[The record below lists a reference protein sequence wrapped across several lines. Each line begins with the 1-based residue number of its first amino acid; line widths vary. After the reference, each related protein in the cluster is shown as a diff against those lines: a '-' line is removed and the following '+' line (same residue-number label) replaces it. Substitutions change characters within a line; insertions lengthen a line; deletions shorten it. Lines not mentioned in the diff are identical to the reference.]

1 MEPAPA
7 TQSSVPPVPL
17 WVSAGW
23 LLLDMALVTTM
34 QAIVKAEGE
43 TYPAIQLVF
52 LRSLVGFI
60 SVAPLVWRHRHKLA
74 DLSNIRGHL
83 ARVAFNSAA
92 LTLNFAAFA
101 ALPLALVTAIG
112 FTRPLMLL
120 VMAAIMLGE
129 SVSRTR
135 YAFTTIGFLGIIIMV
150 RPDAIPWNMGLVA
163 AFASVF
169 FGSLA
174 VIQTRR
180 LAGENTVILM
190 LFYTVGLTTL
200 TSIPAAF
207 VWVSIPW
214 SAAQNIILIGV
225 LAQVGQYCW
234 LQAYQKQ
241 EARLLAPIGYL
252 SILFSGFA
260 GWLYFGE
267 IPSLSL
273 CVGAA
278 IVVLT
283 TVLATP
289 TERRLEKRKQSVRP
303 TGS

>member
-1 MEPAPA
+1 MEPEPESR
-7 TQSSVPPVPL
+7 SSARPVPL
-17 WVSAGW
+17 GISAGW

-43 TYPAIQLVF
+43 TYPAVQLVF

-60 SVAPLVWRHRHKLA
+60 SVAPLVWRHRRKLTS
-74 DLSNIRGHL
+74 LSNIRGHL
-83 ARVAFNSAA
+83 VRVAFNSAA

-112 FTRPLMLL
+112 FTRPLVLL

-129 SVSRTR
+129 RVSRTR
-135 YAFTTIGFLGIIIMV
+135 FVFTALGFLGVIVMLQ
-150 RPDAIPWNMGLVA
+150 PDAIPWNMGILA
-163 AFASVF
+163 AFGSVL

-174 VIQTRR
+174 VVQTRR
-180 LAGENTVILM
+180 LAGESTVILM
-190 LFYTVGLTTL
+190 LFYTVGLTLL
-200 TSIPAAF
+200 TSIPAAV
-207 VWVSIPW
+207 VWVPIPW
-214 SAAQNIILIGV
+214 SEAPNIILVGV
-225 LAQVGQYCW
+225 LAQLGQYCW

-260 GWLYFGE
+260 GWLFFGE
-267 IPSLSL
+267 IPSVSL
-273 CVGAA
+273 CIGAA

-283 TVLATP
+283 TVLGTP
-289 TERRLEKRKQSVRP
+289 AERWLKNRNRA
-303 TGS
+303 

>member
-1 MEPAPA
+1 
-7 TQSSVPPVPL
+7 
-17 WVSAGW
+17 
-23 LLLDMALVTTM
+23 MALVTTM

-52 LRSLVGFI
+52 LRSLIGFI
-60 SVAPLVWRHRHKLA
+60 SVAPLVWRHRRKLT

-135 YAFTTIGFLGIIIMV
+135 YVFTALGFLGVIIMV
-150 RPDAIPWNMGLVA
+150 QPDAIPWNMGLLA
-163 AFASVF
+163 AFGSVF

-174 VIQTRR
+174 VVQTRR

-190 LFYTVGLTTL
+190 LFYTVGLMIL

-207 VWVSIPW
+207 VWVPIPW
-214 SAAQNIILIGV
+214 SAAPNIILIGA
-225 LAQVGQYCW
+225 LAQLGQYCW

-273 CVGAA
+273 GIGAA

-283 TVLATP
+283 TLLATS
-289 TERRLEKRKQSVRP
+289 TERWLVNRKEA
-303 TGS
+303 

>member
-1 MEPAPA
+1 MANEVDSRSGAPR
-7 TQSSVPPVPL
+7 VPL
-17 WVSAGW
+17 WISAGW

-43 TYPAIQLVF
+43 TYPAVQLVF
-52 LRSLVGFI
+52 LRSLVGFM
-60 SVAPLVWRHRHKLA
+60 SVVPLVWRHRRKLT
-74 DLSNIRGHL
+74 DLSNIRCHL
-83 ARVAFNSAA
+83 ARVAFNSVA

-112 FTRPLMLL
+112 FTRPLVLL

-129 SVSRTR
+129 SVTR
-135 YAFTTIGFLGIIIMV
+135 MRYSFTALGFIGVIVMV
-150 RPDAIPWNMGLVA
+150 QPDALPWNMGLVA
-163 AFASVF
+163 ALGSVF

-174 VIQTRR
+174 VVQTRR
-180 LAGENTVILM
+180 LAGESTVVLM
-190 LFYTVGLTTL
+190 LFYTVGLTLL
-200 TSIPAAF
+200 TSIPATV
-207 VWVSIPW
+207 VWVPIPW
-214 SAAQNIILIGV
+214 SESPNIILVGV

-260 GWLYFGE
+260 GWLFFGE

-273 CVGAA
+273 CIGAA

-283 TVLATP
+283 TILATP
-289 TERRLEKRKQSVRP
+289 AERWLKNRDRA
-303 TGS
+303 

>member
-1 MEPAPA
+1 MPVAPESG
-7 TQSSVPPVPL
+7 SSAPPVPL
-17 WVSAGW
+17 WISAGW

-43 TYPAIQLVF
+43 TYPAVQLVF
-52 LRSLVGFI
+52 LRSLIGFI
-60 SVAPLVWRHRHKLA
+60 SVGPRGRRPPTKLT

-83 ARVAFNSAA
+83 ARVASNSAA

-112 FTRPLMLL
+112 FTRPLVLL

-129 SVSRTR
+129 SVSRIR
-135 YAFTTIGFLGIIIMV
+135 YVFTALGFLGVIVMV
-150 RPDAIPWNMGLVA
+150 QPDAIPWNMGLVA
-163 AFASVF
+163 AFGSVL

-180 LAGENTVILM
+180 LAGEDTVVLM
-190 LFYTVGLTTL
+190 LFYTVGLTLL
-200 TSIPAAF
+200 TFIPAAI
-207 VWVSIPW
+207 VWVPIPW
-214 SAAQNIILIGV
+214 SEAPNIILVGV
-225 LAQVGQYCW
+225 LAQLGQYCW

-260 GWLYFGE
+260 GWLFFGE

-273 CVGAA
+273 CVGAV

-283 TVLATP
+283 TMLAAP
-289 TERRLEKRKQSVRP
+289 AERWQKNRSRA
-303 TGS
+303 

>member
-1 MEPAPA
+1 MEPEPESR
-7 TQSSVPPVPL
+7 SSARPVPL
-17 WVSAGW
+17 GISAGW

-43 TYPAIQLVF
+43 TYPAVQLVF

-60 SVAPLVWRHRHKLA
+60 SVAPLVWRHRRKLTS
-74 DLSNIRGHL
+74 LSNIRGHL
-83 ARVAFNSAA
+83 VRVAFNSAA

-112 FTRPLMLL
+112 FTRPLVLL

-129 SVSRTR
+129 RVSRTR
-135 YAFTTIGFLGIIIMV
+135 FVFTALGFLGVIVMLQ
-150 RPDAIPWNMGLVA
+150 PDAIPWNMGILA
-163 AFASVF
+163 AFGSVL

-174 VIQTRR
+174 VVQTRR
-180 LAGENTVILM
+180 LAGESTVILM
-190 LFYTVGLTTL
+190 LFYTVGLTLL
-200 TSIPAAF
+200 TSIPAAV
-207 VWVSIPW
+207 VWVPISW
-214 SAAQNIILIGV
+214 SEAPNIILVGV
-225 LAQVGQYCW
+225 LAQLGQYCW

-260 GWLYFGE
+260 GWLFFGE

-273 CVGAA
+273 CIGAA

-283 TVLATP
+283 TVLGTP
-289 TERRLEKRKQSVRP
+289 AERWLKNRSRA
-303 TGS
+303 

>member
-1 MEPAPA
+1 MTVAPESG
-7 TQSSVPPVPL
+7 SSAPPVPL
-17 WVSAGW
+17 WISAGW

-52 LRSLVGFI
+52 LRSLIGFI
-60 SVAPLVWRHRHKLA
+60 SVAPLVWRHRRKLS

-112 FTRPLMLL
+112 FTRPLVLL

-129 SVSRTR
+129 SVSRIR
-135 YAFTTIGFLGIIIMV
+135 YVFTALGFLGVVVMV
-150 RPDAIPWNMGLVA
+150 QPDAIPWNMGLVA
-163 AFASVF
+163 AFGSVL

-180 LAGENTVILM
+180 LAGEDTVVLM
-190 LFYTVGLTTL
+190 LFYTVGLTLL
-200 TSIPAAF
+200 TSIPAAV
-207 VWVSIPW
+207 VWVPIPW
-214 SAAQNIILIGV
+214 SEAPNIILVGV
-225 LAQVGQYCW
+225 LAQLGQYCW

-260 GWLYFGE
+260 GWLFFGE

-273 CVGAA
+273 CVGAV

-283 TVLATP
+283 TMLAAP
-289 TERRLEKRKQSVRP
+289 AERWQKNRSRA
-303 TGS
+303 

>member
-1 MEPAPA
+1 MAAEPESQSGAPA
-7 TQSSVPPVPL
+7 VPL
-17 WVSAGW
+17 WISAGW

-34 QAIVKAEGE
+34 QALVKAEGE

-60 SVAPLVWRHRHKLA
+60 SVAPLVWRHRRKLA

-112 FTRPLMLL
+112 FTRPLLLL
-120 VMAAIMLGE
+120 VMAAMMLGE
-129 SVSRTR
+129 RVSRTR
-135 YAFTTIGFLGIIIMV
+135 YAFTALGFIGVIVMV
-150 RPDAIPWNMGLVA
+150 QPDAIPWNMGLAA
-163 AFASVF
+163 AFGSVF
-169 FGSLA
+169 FGTLA
-174 VIQTRR
+174 VVQTRR
-180 LAGENTVILM
+180 LAGEDTVVLM
-190 LFYTVGLTTL
+190 LFYTVGLTLL
-200 TSIPAAF
+200 TSIPAALA
-207 VWVSIPW
+207 WVPIPW
-214 SAAQNIILIGV
+214 SEAPTIILVGV
-225 LAQVGQYCW
+225 LAQLGQYCW

-273 CVGAA
+273 CIGAA

-289 TERRLEKRKQSVRP
+289 AERWLKARNRA
-303 TGS
+303 

>member
-1 MEPAPA
+1 MEPEPESR
-7 TQSSVPPVPL
+7 SSARPVPL
-17 WVSAGW
+17 GISAGW

-43 TYPAIQLVF
+43 TYPAVQLVF

-60 SVAPLVWRHRHKLA
+60 SVAPLVWRHRRKLTS
-74 DLSNIRGHL
+74 LSNIRGHL
-83 ARVAFNSAA
+83 VRVAFNSAA

-112 FTRPLMLL
+112 FTRPLVLL

-129 SVSRTR
+129 RVSRTR
-135 YAFTTIGFLGIIIMV
+135 FVFTALGFLGVIVMLQ
-150 RPDAIPWNMGLVA
+150 PDAIPWNMGILA
-163 AFASVF
+163 AFGSVL

-174 VIQTRR
+174 VVQTRR
-180 LAGENTVILM
+180 LAGESTVILM
-190 LFYTVGLTTL
+190 LFYTVGLTLLTL
-200 TSIPAAF
+200 IPAAV
-207 VWVSIPW
+207 VWVPIPW
-214 SAAQNIILIGV
+214 SEAPNIILVGV
-225 LAQVGQYCW
+225 LAQLGQYCW

-260 GWLYFGE
+260 GWLFFGE
-267 IPSLSL
+267 IPSVSL
-273 CVGAA
+273 CIGAA

-283 TVLATP
+283 TVLGTP
-289 TERRLEKRKQSVRP
+289 AERWLKNRNRA
-303 TGS
+303 

>member
-1 MEPAPA
+1 MAIEAESRA
-7 TQSSVPPVPL
+7 GAPPVPL
-17 WVSAGW
+17 WISAGW

-43 TYPAIQLVF
+43 TYPAVQLVF

-60 SVAPLVWRHRHKLA
+60 SVTPLVWRHRRKLT

-83 ARVAFNSAA
+83 ARVAFNSVA

-112 FTRPLMLL
+112 FTRPLVLL
-120 VMAAIMLGE
+120 VMAASLLGE
-129 SVSRTR
+129 SVTR
-135 YAFTTIGFLGIIIMV
+135 MRYSFTALGFIGVIIMV
-150 RPDAIPWNMGLVA
+150 QPDAIPWNMGLVA
-163 AFASVF
+163 AFGSVI

-174 VIQTRR
+174 VVQTRR
-180 LAGENTVILM
+180 LAGESTVVLM
-190 LFYTVGLTTL
+190 LFYTVGLTLL
-200 TSIPAAF
+200 TSIPAAV
-207 VWVSIPW
+207 VWVPIPW
-214 SAAQNIILIGV
+214 SESPNIILVGV

-260 GWLYFGE
+260 GWLFFGE

-273 CVGAA
+273 CIGAV

-283 TVLATP
+283 TILATP
-289 TERRLEKRKQSVRP
+289 VERWLKKRDRA
-303 TGS
+303 

>member
-1 MEPAPA
+1 MANEEDSRSGAPR
-7 TQSSVPPVPL
+7 VPL
-17 WVSAGW
+17 WISAGW

-43 TYPAIQLVF
+43 TYPAVQLVF

-60 SVAPLVWRHRHKLA
+60 SVTPLVWRHRRKLT

-83 ARVAFNSAA
+83 ARVAFNSVA

-101 ALPLALVTAIG
+101 ALPLALVAAIG
-112 FTRPLMLL
+112 FTRPLVLL

-129 SVSRTR
+129 SVTR
-135 YAFTTIGFLGIIIMV
+135 MRYSFTALGFIGVIVMV
-150 RPDAIPWNMGLVA
+150 QPDAIPWNMGLVA
-163 AFASVF
+163 AFGSVF

-174 VIQTRR
+174 VVQTRR
-180 LAGENTVILM
+180 LAGESTVVLM
-190 LFYTVGLTTL
+190 LFYTVGLTL
-200 TSIPAAF
+200 LSSIPAAV
-207 VWVSIPW
+207 VWVPIPW
-214 SAAQNIILIGV
+214 SESPNIILVGV

-260 GWLYFGE
+260 GWLFFGE

-273 CVGAA
+273 CIGAA

-283 TVLATP
+283 TILATP
-289 TERRLEKRKQSVRP
+289 AERWLKKRDRA
-303 TGS
+303 

>member
-1 MEPAPA
+1 MAIEAESRA
-7 TQSSVPPVPL
+7 GAPPVPL
-17 WVSAGW
+17 WISAGW

-43 TYPAIQLVF
+43 TYPAVQLVF
-52 LRSLVGFI
+52 LRSLVGFM
-60 SVAPLVWRHRHKLA
+60 SVAPLVWRHRRKLT

-83 ARVAFNSAA
+83 ARVAFNSVA

-112 FTRPLMLL
+112 FTRPLVLL
-120 VMAAIMLGE
+120 VMAVILLGE
-129 SVSRTR
+129 SVTR
-135 YAFTTIGFLGIIIMV
+135 MRYSFTALGFIGVILMV
-150 RPDAIPWNMGLVA
+150 QPDAIPWNMGLVA
-163 AFASVF
+163 AFGSVI

-174 VIQTRR
+174 VVQTRR
-180 LAGENTVILM
+180 LAGESTVVLM
-190 LFYTVGLTTL
+190 LFYTVGLTLL
-200 TSIPAAF
+200 TSIPAAV
-207 VWVSIPW
+207 VWVPIPW
-214 SAAQNIILIGV
+214 SESPNIILVGV

-252 SILFSGFA
+252 SILFSGLA
-260 GWLYFGE
+260 GWLFFGE

-273 CVGAA
+273 CIGAA

-283 TVLATP
+283 TILATP
-289 TERRLEKRKQSVRP
+289 VERWLKTRDRA
-303 TGS
+303 

>member
-1 MEPAPA
+1 MAIEAESR
-7 TQSSVPPVPL
+7 SSAPPVPL
-17 WVSAGW
+17 WISAGW

-43 TYPAIQLVF
+43 TYPAVQLVF
-52 LRSLVGFI
+52 LRSLVGFM
-60 SVAPLVWRHRHKLA
+60 SVTPLVWRHRRKLT

-83 ARVAFNSAA
+83 ARVAFNSVA

-112 FTRPLMLL
+112 FTRPLVLL

-129 SVSRTR
+129 SVTR
-135 YAFTTIGFLGIIIMV
+135 MRYSFTALGFIGVIVMV
-150 RPDAIPWNMGLVA
+150 QPDAIPWNMGLVA
-163 AFASVF
+163 AFGSVF

-174 VIQTRR
+174 IVQTRR
-180 LAGENTVILM
+180 LAGESTVVLM
-190 LFYTVGLTTL
+190 LFYTVGLTLL
-200 TSIPAAF
+200 TSIPAAV
-207 VWVSIPW
+207 VWVPIPW
-214 SAAQNIILIGV
+214 SESPNIILVGV

-260 GWLYFGE
+260 GWLFFGE

-273 CVGAA
+273 CIGAA

-283 TVLATP
+283 TILATP
-289 TERRLEKRKQSVRP
+289 VERWLKKRDRA
-303 TGS
+303 

>member
-1 MEPAPA
+1 MAIEAESRA
-7 TQSSVPPVPL
+7 GAPPVPL
-17 WVSAGW
+17 WISAGW

-43 TYPAIQLVF
+43 TYPAVQLVF

-60 SVAPLVWRHRHKLA
+60 SVTPLVWRHRRKLT

-83 ARVAFNSAA
+83 ARVAFNSVA

-112 FTRPLMLL
+112 FTRPLVLL
-120 VMAAIMLGE
+120 VMAAIILGE
-129 SVSRTR
+129 SVTRTR
-135 YAFTTIGFLGIIIMV
+135 YSFTALGFIGVIIMV
-150 RPDAIPWNMGLVA
+150 QPDAIPWNMGLVA
-163 AFASVF
+163 AFGSVI

-174 VIQTRR
+174 VVQTRR
-180 LAGENTVILM
+180 LAGESTVVLM
-190 LFYTVGLTTL
+190 LFYTVGLTLL
-200 TSIPAAF
+200 TSIPAAV
-207 VWVSIPW
+207 VWVPIPW
-214 SAAQNIILIGV
+214 SEAPNIILVGV

-260 GWLYFGE
+260 GWIFFGE

-273 CVGAA
+273 CIGAA

-283 TVLATP
+283 TILATP
-289 TERRLEKRKQSVRP
+289 AERWLKNRDRA
-303 TGS
+303 